1 MSVNMVVTM
10 GFGANLTPDELER
23 YATTHGWFTDPTLA
37 EGAQELI
44 NVSRSGQLTSEL
56 QTPTGL
62 ASTFCATI
70 NDGKVALLHPDVAV
84 VSTGYEGTERLDNIS
99 PASAGEL
106 RAWLEQA
113 GITAK
118 VELMAVKV
126 LY

>member
-1 MSVNMVVTM
+1 MSVDMVVIM
-10 GFGANLTPDELER
+10 GFGVNLAPNELER
-23 YATTHGWFTDPTLA
+23 YAIAHGWLTDPTLT

-44 NVSRSGQLTSEL
+44 GVSRSGQYTTEL

-70 NDGKVALLHPDVAV
+70 NDGKVALLHPNVAV
-84 VSTGYEGTERLDNIS
+84 VNAAYEGTEQLTKVN